1 MIPLKDSTVRLALLH
16 HLATDFPLSLID
28 TAPGRGVAARMMRSL
43 SPLSAADLKRLSV
56 MNDLRI
62 RVELD
67 HESLDAGLRLLQRI
81 NEARELEA
89 YFVRHGASA
98 PLIRRL
104 FKTRRDEVYRRR
116 RESDTRIPKG
126 TPPLPTYEIRQR
138 VQRRWV
144 ALGELPLRT
153 RYHQLHQEFP
163 SHPIRV
169 LERIVALLGEPA

>member
-1 MIPLKDSTVRLALLH
+1 MIPLTDSTVRLALLH
-16 HLATDFPLSLID
+16 HLAADFPISLIEAPTGRAS
-28 TAPGRGVAARMMRSL
+28 TARVLRSL
-43 SPLSAADLKRLSV
+43 GPLSAADLKRLSA

-62 RVELD
+62 RVDLD

-104 FKTRRDEVYRRR
+104 FKTRREEVYRRR

-126 TPPLPTYEIRQR
+126 TPSLPIYEIRQR
-138 VQRRWV
+138 VPRRWL
-144 ALGELPLRT
+144 ALDDLPLRE
-153 RYHQLHQEFP
+153 RYRQLHQEFP
-163 SHPIRV
+163 SYPIRV
-169 LERIVALLGEPA
+169 LERIVALVDART